1 MAGVR
6 RRFVDEVQTPRE
18 RSARVALSAHEQ
30 LVNGATASFW
40 YRPFPVI
47 DALAALLY
55 LGTAYAFYAGVTD
68 LLQHQHQHD
77 ENGDEGAGAARNSNF
92 EFFFFLS
99 PAASEDSAAVLEEA
113 AASLSSATS
122 ESEARNPRC
131 PSRPLFAPGVALSGG
146 AGAPEGAAAGVGR
159 FVAGAAVGV
168 AAHWRTVL
176 ASGLVCWATVC

>member
-1 MAGVR
+1 MAAHERLEHLLREEARIAGGVALRCDDRLEDDREARVRGGMAGVR

-113 AASLSSATS
+113 AASLSSAM
-122 ESEARNPRC
+122 A
-131 PSRPLFAPGVALSGG
+131 VASLLLP
-146 AGAPEGAAAGVGR
+146 ALDV
-159 FVAGAAVGV
+159 
-168 AAHWRTVL
+168 
-176 ASGLVCWATVC
+176 